1 MGVKSKQFIKEQLCL
16 NKAKSKTSLYLT
28 GHPMMGYDKRYIH
41 FVYAGARGRGKS
53 VLSLD
58 AAIESCEKYGYE
70 NNKIFFFRLADT
82 SIKALLQNSAAN
94 LVDPIL
100 VNKYNMEITR
110 KGNTVYNKGKK
121 LLEVYS
127 LASAAKMK
135 GQALYDYDFL
145 NNRPIDPKT
154 GKQIKR
160 FIWLILDEFQM
171 AEGLEKNSIASK
183 STAKLWKMYTEII
196 LRDQQFLDYPAVK
209 CIYLANNVSEC
220 STFTSEMWG
229 FYMPPGK
236 FGIFKCPRKNAVF
249 FSVENSQAYED
260 KRKSA
265 MTGSITD
272 FENDSNYSNKIA
284 FDMSQIKPRKT
295 RIYRVTNLIKFSK
308 EPNDWFCV
316 YDGTYI
322 RQYKNETLRD
332 ELSLPMRR
340 HIDDMFID
348 EKVNAVFDM
357 YDVKAFKYCDVISLA
372 TFRARMKELKAK

>member
-1 MGVKSKQFIKEQLCL
+1 
-16 NKAKSKTSLYLT
+16 
-28 GHPMMGYDKRYIH
+28 
-41 FVYAGARGRGKS
+41 
-53 VLSLD
+53 
-58 AAIESCEKYGYE
+58 
-70 NNKIFFFRLADT
+70 
-82 SIKALLQNSAAN
+82 
-94 LVDPIL
+94 
-100 VNKYNMEITR
+100 
-110 KGNTVYNKGKK
+110 
-121 LLEVYS
+121 
-127 LASAAKMK
+127 
-135 GQALYDYDFL
+135 
-145 NNRPIDPKT
+145 
-154 GKQIKR
+154 
-160 FIWLILDEFQM
+160 M

-316 YDGTYI
+316 YDGVYI
-322 RQYKNETLRD
+322 R
-332 ELSLPMRR
+332 
-340 HIDDMFID
+340 
-348 EKVNAVFDM
+348 
-357 YDVKAFKYCDVISLA
+357 
-372 TFRARMKELKAK
+372 